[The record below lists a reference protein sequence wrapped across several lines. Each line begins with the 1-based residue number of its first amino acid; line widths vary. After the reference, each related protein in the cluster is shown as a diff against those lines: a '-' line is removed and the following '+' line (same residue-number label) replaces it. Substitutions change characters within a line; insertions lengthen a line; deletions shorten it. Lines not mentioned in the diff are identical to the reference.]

1 MNVGIVGLGAMGGGM
16 AANLHRAGVL
26 ACVYNR
32 SRQRSDEFIKTCSV
46 DVAGSV
52 ADLAAGCDVIIIC
65 VSHDED
71 VLAVVAQIEPVI
83 LPGTVVVDTST
94 VSHTTAK
101 HVEKQLANRDAY
113 FLDAPVSGGAEGAK
127 NGTLAMMVGG
137 DSVVL
142 ERVRPVLEAM
152 TKTIVHM
159 GGVGTGQATKAV
171 NQIMG
176 AGINQAVTEALAF
189 AEAEGLP
196 IDKVIEVVGAGAS
209 GNWFLDHR
217 GATMTQDEFA
227 PGFKLGLHYKDLE
240 ICKAMV
246 AEHGVQ
252 LPVVEMTLILKGT
265 SIHCLWPLPDLKR
278 ADARR
283 NPPIRLVAL
292 SRIVTQQTRASD
304 QALRGLQTS
313 SGSALSLLNRP
324 QACLRND
331 ALILNSSVSQRP

>member
-1 MNVGIVGLGAMGGGM
+1 
-16 AANLHRAGVL
+16 
-26 ACVYNR
+26 
-32 SRQRSDEFIKTCSV
+32 
-46 DVAGSV
+46 
-52 ADLAAGCDVIIIC
+52 
-65 VSHDED
+65 
-71 VLAVVAQIEPVI
+71 
-83 LPGTVVVDTST
+83 
-94 VSHTTAK
+94 
-101 HVEKQLANRDAY
+101 
-113 FLDAPVSGGAEGAK
+113 
-127 NGTLAMMVGG
+127 
-137 DSVVL
+137 
-142 ERVRPVLEAM
+142 
-152 TKTIVHM
+152 
-159 GGVGTGQATKAV
+159 
-171 NQIMG
+171 MG
-176 AGINQAVTEALAF
+176 AGINQAVT
-189 AEAEGLP
+189 EAEGLP